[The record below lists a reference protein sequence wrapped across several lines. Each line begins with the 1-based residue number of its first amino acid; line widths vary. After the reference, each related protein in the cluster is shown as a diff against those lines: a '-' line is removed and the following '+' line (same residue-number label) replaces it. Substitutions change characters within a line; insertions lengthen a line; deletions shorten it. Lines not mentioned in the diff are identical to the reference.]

1 MLKNFDLLKEIYG
14 EASSAIEIPSSRETV
29 SVNSD
34 SNAKNSGT
42 GGYNS
47 LDDITKMVIVILNH

>member
-1 MLKNFDLLKEIYG
+1 MLKHFDLLKEIYD
-14 EASSAIEIPSSRETV
+14 EASAAIKIPSSRETI

-42 GGYNS
+42 AGYNS
-47 LDDITKMVIVILNH
+47 LDDINKIVTVILNH